1 MSLPVNGEKM
11 LLKRPNRVA
20 HLIQKVISEILR
32 KRIKNPQLGFITITE
47 VKVTDD
53 LQHAKIYF
61 TVYGSEEERISTEK
75 LLKKM
80 TSFVRYHVGQRIR
93 LRYTPEII
101 FQYDETIERAAR
113 IDELIN
119 KIHQKK
125 SDARET
131 QERKKEGNR

>member
-1 MSLPVNGEKM
+1 MVGEM
-11 LLKRPNRVA
+11 PLKRPKRVA
-20 HLIQKVISEILR
+20 QLIQKEINAILQ
-32 KRIKNPQLGFITITE
+32 KQIKNPLLGFVTITG

-53 LQHAKIYF
+53 LKHAKVYF
-61 TVYGSEEERISTEK
+61 TVYGSEQERISTEK

-93 LRYTPEII
+93 LRYTPEIV

-119 KIHQKK
+119 KIQEERNN
-125 SDARET
+125 ARGT
-131 QERKKEGNR
+131 QERKKEDNR

>member
-1 MSLPVNGEKM
+1 MVGEMS
-11 LLKRPNRVA
+11 LKRPKRVA
-20 HLIQKVISEILR
+20 QLIQKEINAILQ
-32 KRIKNPQLGFITITE
+32 KQIKNAQLGFVTITE

-53 LQHAKIYF
+53 LQQAKVYF
-61 TVYGSEEERISTEK
+61 TVYGSEQEKISTEK

-93 LRYTPEII
+93 LRYTPEIV

-119 KIHQKK
+119 KIQEER
-125 SDARET
+125 SNARGT
-131 QERKKEGNR
+131 QERKKEDNQ

>member
-1 MSLPVNGEKM
+1 MVGEM
-11 LLKRPNRVA
+11 PLKRPKRVA
-20 HLIQKVISEILR
+20 QLIQKEINAILQ
-32 KRIKNPQLGFITITE
+32 KQIKNPQLGFVTITG

-53 LQHAKIYF
+53 LQHAKVYF
-61 TVYGSEEERISTEK
+61 TVYGSEQERISTEK

-93 LRYTPEII
+93 LRYTPEIV

-119 KIHQKK
+119 KIQKEK
-125 SDARET
+125 SNARGN
-131 QERKKEGNR
+131 QEGKKENNQ

>member
-1 MSLPVNGEKM
+1 MP
-11 LLKRPNRVA
+11 LKRPKRVA
-20 HLIQKVISEILR
+20 QLIQKEISAIIQKQIE
-32 KRIKNPQLGFITITE
+32 NPQLGFVTITGVE
-47 VKVTDD
+47 VTED
-53 LQHAKIYF
+53 LQHAKVYF

-101 FQYDETIERAAR
+101 FQYDETMERAAR

-119 KIHQKK
+119 QIRREKN
-125 SDARET
+125 DATDT
-131 QERKKEGNR
+131 QERKKENNQ